1 MRKLI
6 FLLSI
11 FSLMACADDDF
22 LRNDFERQRN
32 NEIAETTPEGLKLKS
47 KGALYY
53 TQFFHNKNGFV
64 DSTYS
69 SDSWHGYNEVMEK
82 YIYNKQNQIVECKI
96 YYSYPHY
103 PQSNRQEITY
113 YNYNEENQIISRTT
127 YDQNKTAIAYQ
138 TFTYNRD
145 GSLFNPSLKIVNE
158 NVVKEG
164 GVTYEFDNTRNP
176 LYNIYPKAYR
186 ILHAINKNN
195 ITLTKYSQSNYH
207 EHTLR
212 YNDVNYIVEE
222 KISNMPT
229 DTNDHIGY
237 LYY

>member
-1 MRKLI
+1 MKNSV
-6 FLLSI
+6 FLFFVFSI
-11 FSLMACADDDF
+11 IACSDDDF
-22 LRNDFERQRN
+22 LRSDLERQRN
-32 NEIAETTPEGLKLKS
+32 NEVAETPPEGLKLKL
-47 KGALYY
+47 KGGLYY
-53 TQFFHNKNGFV
+53 THFYHNANGFV

-69 SDSWHGYNEVMEK
+69 SDSWHGYEEVMEK
-82 YIYNKQNQIVECKI
+82 YIYNEQNQIVECKI
-96 YYSYPHY
+96 YYSFPHY
-103 PQSNRQEITY
+103 PQKNRKEITY
-113 YNYNEENQIISRTT
+113 YAYNAKNQIISTT
-127 YDQNKTAIAYQ
+127 KYDQNNVAIQYS

-176 LYNIYPKAYR
+176 IYNIYPKAYR

-195 ITLTKYSQSNYH
+195 ITLTKYSENNFH